1 MRSETH
7 ASATCD
13 RRILKAFYTQYV
25 AVLLIILVF
34 TIGAFQRA
42 SLTEDRSAIAVP
54 VLKEVAPIGGLEI
67 AQHFDELGQLGPDTA
82 QLEAVAVVIR
92 EHDVKA
98 SISLPV
104 GMQKLDSPLPTVEQS
119 LARLSSLERF
129 FKERGVGED
138 VLELV
143 IGGAAARSGTL
154 VVRFEGEDHDNFP
167 L

>member
-1 MRSETH
+1 MRPEAH
-7 ASATCD
+7 ASGTCD

-34 TIGAFQRA
+34 TVGAFQRT
-42 SLTEDRSAIAVP
+42 SQQPPLSSAPEPI
-54 VLKEVAPIGGLEI
+54 LKESPAIGGLEI
-67 AQHFDELGQLGPDTA
+67 AQSFTDLGELGVDTA
-82 QLEAVAVVIR
+82 ELEAVAVVIR

-104 GMQKLDSPLPTVEQS
+104 SMQKIDAPRATVEQS
-119 LARLSSLERF
+119 LARLAALERF
-129 FKERGVGED
+129 FEERGIGED
-138 VLELV
+138 SLELV
-143 IGGAAARSGTL
+143 LGGAAAKEGRI

>member
-1 MRSETH
+1 MRPEAHVST
-7 ASATCD
+7 TCD

-25 AVLLIILVF
+25 AVLLIMLVF
-34 TIGAFQRA
+34 TVGAFQRA
-42 SLTEDRSAIAVP
+42 SLTEVRSSVVVP
-54 VLKEVAPIGGLEI
+54 AATKAAPIGGLEI

-82 QLEAVAVVIR
+82 QLEAVALVIR

-104 GMQKLDSPLPTVEQS
+104 AMQKIDSPVPTVEQS
-119 LARLSSLERF
+119 LARLASIERF
-129 FKERGVGED
+129 FRERGVGD
-138 VLELV
+138 DALELV
-143 IGGAAARSGTL
+143 MGGPAARPGAL